1 MKLKEA
7 VLNQTINPILKEEEL
22 KRRLKKRSVTVLK
35 DLDIIGQNSPD
46 VLVPSTISP
55 MNKSVAG

>member
-55 MNKSVAG
+55 MNKSVAE